1 MFALIH
7 ISKRRV
13 LYISTAPRQHHRY
26 ISLCAIAGFSFP
38 QRGHRT
44 WRARRLFGLALVPSE
59 KQWIVRVDMNLLR
72 GTGNI
77 FSVVR
82 FTHGTHLR
90 DPELTEAQIF
100 LFFLLSSPSPLL
112 YCTIQRRAWYSPY
125 LCWRARPRGHGGIE
139 VWSCFDQAASLHWP
153 SAPQVDLG
161 RCPSHRCP

>member
-13 LYISTAPRQHHRY
+13 LYISGAPRQHHRY

-77 FSVVR
+77 FSLVR
-82 FTHGTHLR
+82 FIYGTHLR
-90 DPELTEAQIF
+90 DPALTEAQIF
-100 LFFLLSSPSPLL
+100 LFFGK
-112 YCTIQRRAWYSPY
+112 TDQR
-125 LCWRARPRGHGGIE
+125 
-139 VWSCFDQAASLHWP
+139 QA
-153 SAPQVDLG
+153 
-161 RCPSHRCP
+161 

>member
-38 QRGHRT
+38 KGGHRT
-44 WRARRLFGLALVPSE
+44 WRARRLFVLALVSSE

-82 FTHGTHLR
+82 FTHGPHLR

-100 LFFLLSSPSPLL
+100 LFFLLSPPSPLL
-112 YCTIQRRAWYSPY
+112 YCTNPRRGLVFPVLVLACST
-125 LCWRARPRGHGGIE
+125 
-139 VWSCFDQAASLHWP
+139 
-153 SAPQVDLG
+153 
-161 RCPSHRCP
+161 

>member
-13 LYISTAPRQHHRY
+13 LYISTAPRQHHRC

-38 QRGHRT
+38 QGGHRT
-44 WRARRLFGLALVPSE
+44 WRARRLFGLALVSSE
-59 KQWIVRVDMNLLR
+59 KQWVVRVDMNLLR

-77 FSVVR
+77 FSLVR

-100 LFFLLSSPSPLL
+100 IRSALLLNWQ
-112 YCTIQRRAWYSPY
+112 T
-125 LCWRARPRGHGGIE
+125 GHF
-139 VWSCFDQAASLHWP
+139 VK
-153 SAPQVDLG
+153 
-161 RCPSHRCP
+161 